1 MLRCTLL
8 GLSSIKVAVGGLK
21 KIIRAQQV
29 FMSAL
34 RLASSTHPAR
44 FLPHTPSALRF
55 LPFSPQGMAKGFIF
69 GALIY
74 PMCI

>member
-1 MLRCTLL
+1 MLRRILL

-21 KIIRAQQV
+21 KSSEPSRCSCQP
-29 FMSAL
+29 